1 MLGRGRQEQSGEDG
15 QRGGGGPGEGSD
27 GRPRGAA
34 DRETRAVHAWRVTRL
49 AALGLA
55 MPVAEAV
62 ADRVDWHEVAKL
74 TRSGCPIGLA
84 IMIVD

>member
-1 MLGRGRQEQSGEDG
+1 M
-15 QRGGGGPGEGSD
+15 
-27 GRPRGAA
+27 
-34 DRETRAVHAWRVTRL
+34 HAWRVTRL

-62 ADRVDWHEVAKL
+62 ADRVDWHDVAKL
-74 TRSGCPIGLA
+74 TRRGCPIGLA